1 MRVASERINNLL
13 PLEGGDIKISEGNR
27 SLARIPFGSLVE
39 SGYVRP
45 GTRLWG
51 PGRRVGASVRA
62 DGSLDMAGTTGSIH
76 KMGAAAQ
83 GLPSC
88 NGWTFWHFEDDDGRL
103 VPLDA
108 RRQAFRHATAVDG

>member
-1 MRVASERINNLL
+1 
-13 PLEGGDIKISEGNR
+13 
-27 SLARIPFGSLVE
+27 
-39 SGYVRP
+39 
-45 GTRLWG
+45 
-51 PGRRVGASVRA
+51 
-62 DGSLDMAGTTGSIH
+62 MAGTTGSIH

-88 NGWTFWHFEDDDGRL
+88 NGWTFWHIEDDDGRL

>member
-1 MRVASERINNLL
+1 MCRMSAVHCHFRLL
-13 PLEGGDIKISEGNR
+13 LAL
-27 SLARIPFGSLVE
+27 SLSLFLC
-39 SGYVRP
+39 
-45 GTRLWG
+45 RL
-51 PGRRVGASVRA
+51 
-62 DGSLDMAGTTGSIH
+62 
-76 KMGAAAQ
+76 AAAQ